1 MFNKLFLFMILVCSL
16 SFCFMQSSDTE
27 GQIVSPAIGDE
38 SDRGTF
44 VAAVNSSNIKI
55 TADNIRKQSR
65 TYLVDIYAR
74 NVQSNIAGIQLEL
87 IGEDFKIV
95 EAMGGLAEKA
105 EFNFYNGARGVV
117 LAFSLQGKTISKA
130 ENQKEPLLTLK
141 VVKNNFNSAEFNL
154 KTLIAGER
162 GIKLESTFTPVVI
175 D

>member
-1 MFNKLFLFMILVCSL
+1 MFKRFFLFMMLVCSL
-16 SFCFMQSSDTE
+16 NFCFTQSLNAE
-27 GQIVSPAIGDE
+27 EQAAI
-38 SDRGTF
+38 SSIK
-44 VAAVNSSNIKI
+44 SSNIKI
-55 TADNIRKQSR
+55 SADNIRKQSR
-65 TYLVDIYAR
+65 TYLVDIYAK

-117 LAFSLQGKTISKA
+117 LAFSLKGKTISK
-130 ENQKEPLLTLK
+130 EDKQKEPLLTLK
-141 VVKNNFNSAEFNL
+141 IVKNNFNAAEFNL

-162 GIKLESTFTPVVI
+162 GVKLESTFTPVVI

>member
-1 MFNKLFLFMILVCSL
+1 
-16 SFCFMQSSDTE
+16 
-27 GQIVSPAIGDE
+27 QIVASAIDAGD
-38 SDRGTF
+38 GGG
-44 VAAVNSSNIKI
+44 AATNSSNIKI

-162 GIKLESTFTPVVI
+162 GIKLESAFTPVVI